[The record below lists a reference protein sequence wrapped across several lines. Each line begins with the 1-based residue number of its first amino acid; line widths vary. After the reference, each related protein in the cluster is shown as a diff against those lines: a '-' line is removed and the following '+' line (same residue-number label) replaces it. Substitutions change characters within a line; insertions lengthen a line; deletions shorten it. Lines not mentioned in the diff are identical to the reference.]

1 MIARKYYKLKIEA
14 GQGMDTITVVE
25 FEFNSIPEVKN
36 FIKRI
41 GDNEI
46 NSAHYISMKLWEIN
60 YVWNM
65 QTGYVSKTSTAINL
79 DS

>member
-1 MIARKYYKLKIEA
+1 MVARKYYKLKIEA
-14 GQGMDTITVVE
+14 GQGGDSFSVVE
-25 FEFNSIPEVKN
+25 FEFNSIAEAKN
-36 FIKRI
+36 FLKHI
-41 GDNEI
+41 GENEI
-46 NSAHYISMKLWEIN
+46 NSAHYLSMKLWEIN